1 MRRWLENLEAFAI
14 DVILERRAGKRA
26 SFLRCLLFAL
36 SLLYTRIVRLRLRL
50 FNKRTLRPA
59 IPGCP
64 VLSVGNLTVGG
75 TGKTPVVELLA
86 RELTAGGRRVAIL
99 SRGYKSVPRP
109 LLSRLADKLFRNK
122 AVFAPRVVS
131 DGHALLLDSR
141 TAGDEPFMLAH
152 NLRGVVV
159 LVDRD
164 RVKSAAYAIEHF
176 QRDLLILDDG
186 LQYLKLKHSINLVLV
201 DAQSPFGNNY
211 LLPRGTLRE
220 PPDHLIRATHILL
233 TKCSHPGQ
241 TALQKE
247 IRRWNRTAPIM
258 ECNHRPLHLRNLLTG
273 EILPLDYLHD
283 RHIGSICGIAVP
295 ESFAGALTA
304 LGAQI
309 DLSENFADH
318 HRFRRKEVEQFVR
331 RCSRR
336 RLEAIVTTEKDA
348 VRFPR
353 ILDPE
358 LPILALR
365 VEIELLS
372 GHEEW
377 QRLLDRFTQPRDVFI
392 PEPVYAAA

>member
-1 MRRWLENLEAFAI
+1 MRRWLESLEAFAI
-14 DVILERRAGKRA
+14 DVILERRSGKRA
-26 SFLRCLLFAL
+26 GLLRCLLYGL
-36 SLLYTRIVRLRLRL
+36 SLIYLRIVRTRLALFQSRALRE
-50 FNKRTLRPA
+50 A
-59 IPGCP
+59 IPGVP

-86 RELTAGGRRVAIL
+86 RELTAGGRRVGIL

-109 LLSRLADKLFRNK
+109 LLSRMLDKLFRNK

-131 DGHALLLDSR
+131 DGHALLLDSK
-141 TAGDEPFMLAH
+141 TAGDEPFMLALH
-152 NLRGVVV
+152 LRGVVV

-164 RVKSAAYAIEHF
+164 RVKSAAYAVEHF
-176 QRDLLILDDG
+176 QRDVLILDDG

-201 DAQSPFGNNY
+201 DSQSPFGNRH

-220 PPDHLIRATHILL
+220 PPEHLARATHILL
-233 TKCSHPGQ
+233 TKCATPHQ
-241 TALQKE
+241 TELQQE

-273 EILPLDYLHD
+273 EILGLEFL
-283 RHIGSICGIAVP
+283 RGRRIGAICGIAVP
-295 ESFAGALTA
+295 ESFAGALEK
-304 LGAQI
+304 LGTRI
-309 DLSENFADH
+309 ELSEAFADH
-318 HRFRRKEVEQFVR
+318 HRFRRREVEQFVR

-336 RLEAIVTTEKDA
+336 RLEAVVTTEKDA

-372 GHEEW
+372 GQEAWRE
-377 QRLLDRFTQPRDVFI
+377 LLDRLIEPREVV
-392 PEPVYAAA
+392 PTAPVYAL

>member
-1 MRRWLENLEAFAI
+1 MRRWLESLEAFAI
-14 DVILERRAGKRA
+14 DVILERRSGKRA
-26 SFLRCLLFAL
+26 GLLRCLLYGL
-36 SLLYTRIVRLRLRL
+36 SLVYLRIVRTRLALFQSRALRE
-50 FNKRTLRPA
+50 A
-59 IPGCP
+59 IPGVP

-86 RELTAGGRRVAIL
+86 RELTAGGRRVGIL

-109 LLSRLADKLFRNK
+109 LLSRLLDKLFRNK

-131 DGHALLLDSR
+131 DGQALLLDSK
-141 TAGDEPFMLAH
+141 TAGDEPFMLALH
-152 NLRGVVV
+152 LRGVVV

-164 RVKSAAYAIEHF
+164 RVKSAAYAVEHF
-176 QRDLLILDDG
+176 QRDVLILDDG

-201 DAQSPFGNNY
+201 DSQSPFGNRH

-220 PPDHLIRATHILL
+220 PPEHLARATHILL
-233 TKCSHPGQ
+233 TKCATPDQ
-241 TALQKE
+241 TELQQE

-273 EILPLDYLHD
+273 EILGLEFL
-283 RHIGSICGIAVP
+283 RGRRIGAICGIAVP
-295 ESFAGALTA
+295 ESFAGALEK
-304 LGAQI
+304 LGARI
-309 DLSENFADH
+309 ELSEAFADH
-318 HRFRRKEVEQFVR
+318 HRFRRREVEQFVR

-336 RLEAIVTTEKDA
+336 RLEAVVTTEKDA

-372 GHEEW
+372 GQEAWRE
-377 QRLLDRFTQPRDVFI
+377 LLDRLIEPREVV
-392 PEPVYAAA
+392 PTAPVYAL

>member
-1 MRRWLENLEAFAI
+1 MRRWLESLEAFAI
-14 DVILERRAGKRA
+14 DVILERRSGKRA
-26 SFLRCLLFAL
+26 GLLRGLLFGL
-36 SLLYTRIVRLRLRL
+36 SLVYLRIVRLRLAL

-59 IPGCP
+59 VPGVP

-109 LLSRLADKLFRNK
+109 LLSRLVDKFFRDK

-131 DGHALLLDSR
+131 DGQALLLDSK
-141 TAGDEPFMLAH
+141 TAGDEPFMLALH
-152 NLRGVVV
+152 LRGVVV

-164 RVKSAAYAIEHF
+164 RVKSASYAVEHF
-176 QRDLLILDDG
+176 QRDVLILDDG
-186 LQYLKLKHSINLVLV
+186 FQYLKLKHSINLVLV
-201 DAQSPFGNNY
+201 DSQSPFGNRY

-220 PPDHLIRATHILL
+220 PPEHLRRATHILL
-233 TKCSHPGQ
+233 TKCAEPGQ
-241 TALQKE
+241 EELRKE
-247 IRRWNRTAPIM
+247 IRRWNRTAPII

-273 EILPLDYLHD
+273 EIHGLEYL
-283 RHIGSICGIAVP
+283 RERRIGSICGIAVP
-295 ESFAGALTA
+295 ESFEGALTG
-304 LGAQI
+304 LGARIELAQ
-309 DLSENFADH
+309 SFADH

-336 RLEAIVTTEKDA
+336 RLDAVVTTEKDA

-372 GHEEW
+372 GHEAWNELL
-377 QRLLDRFTQPRDVFI
+377 QRLIQPREVVSL
-392 PEPVYAAA
+392 EPVFAL